1 MRRYFYRYGA
11 FWMFCRGT
19 SKAQVEN
26 DLGEFA
32 EEVLTAKEAEERA
45 ETDIELAETVDAAKL
60 CDLMCS

>member
-11 FWMFCRGT
+11 FWMSCGGT
-19 SKAQVEN
+19 SKAQVGN

-32 EEVLTAKEAEERA
+32 EEVLTEREAEIRA
-45 ETDIELAETVDAAKL
+45 ETDPELAEAIDAAKL

>member
-11 FWMFCRGT
+11 FWISCGGT

-32 EEVLTAKEAEERA
+32 EEVLTAKEAEKRA
-45 ETDIELAETVDAAKL
+45 ETDPELAEAIDAAKM